1 MEIDYSYLSVLDN
14 YLLIVLQHKRYKV
27 YLSGKDCKTFLSTLL
42 GTSINMVD
50 EKNIMR
56 QWASLVL
63 SFSGHPTFN

>member
-14 YLLIVLQHKRYKV
+14 YLLIVCNTNVTKFTSVVRTV
-27 YLSGKDCKTFLSTLL
+27 TFLSTLL

-50 EKNIMR
+50 EKNIIR

-63 SFSGHPTFN
+63 TFSGHPTFN

>member
-14 YLLIVLQHKRYKV
+14 YLLIVCNTNVTKFTSVVRTV
-27 YLSGKDCKTFLSTLL
+27 TFLSTLL

-63 SFSGHPTFN
+63 GFSGHPTFN